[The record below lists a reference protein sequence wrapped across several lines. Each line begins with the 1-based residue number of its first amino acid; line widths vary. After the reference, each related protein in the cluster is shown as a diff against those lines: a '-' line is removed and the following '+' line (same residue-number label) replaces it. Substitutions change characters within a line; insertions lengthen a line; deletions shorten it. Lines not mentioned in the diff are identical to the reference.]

1 MYCMGSLRR
10 PYCLYCYVY
19 RPAAPLYFI
28 CCMKCMYY
36 AGPSLRP
43 ATFPSR
49 VFSPVS
55 LGFMGWMLGA
65 HGVDKGFPMRKLLTQ
80 YERTSRKRTYSVT
93 NVTSVLSRRGNEYCV
108 TCRVAPR
115 AFALQT
121 AKTRILA
128 CER

>member
-1 MYCMGSLRR
+1 MSAYV
-10 PYCLYCYVY
+10 LYGLALPALLFVLLYVY

-28 CCMKCMYY
+28 CCMKCLYC

-65 HGVDKGFPMRKLLTQ
+65 HGVDKGFPMRKLTLRNT
-80 YERTSRKRTYSVT
+80 RD
-93 NVTSVLSRRGNEYCV
+93 LS
-108 TCRVAPR
+108 
-115 AFALQT
+115 
-121 AKTRILA
+121 
-128 CER
+128 